1 MAAPET
7 RAGRRG
13 RQGQAPGSSCPPP
26 RLPQLPVAP
35 GAPGLVAAPLPPLLL
50 LCVCLSSSVPYEDTV
65 LAQRPPA
72 PRGPHLTVLA
82 PVRSARPLFQIKPC
96 SQLLTS
102 DAPGAPRSPPQAPP
116 PRGFLPQ
123 KPVHHCGRGP
133 PRPQGLALQ
142 SRLSWRTGTLRSLVC
157 GSVRFEAGSQAE
169 GERVQE
175 RPGPPFPAQQSP
187 LEDSS

>member
-1 MAAPET
+1 MTHDTIRVT
-7 RAGRRG
+7 RDRG
-13 RQGQAPGSSCPPP
+13 RLFFGSSGDQSRTARAAGPGSRLQLPPP
-26 RLPQLPVAP
+26 PPPQLPVAP

-102 DAPGAPRSPPQAPP
+102 DVPGAPRSPPQAPP

-123 KPVHHCGRGP
+123 KPAPLRSQSPTSPGTGP
-133 PRPQGLALQ
+133 PESSLLENEDLEVP
-142 SRLSWRTGTLRSLVC
+142 RLWVC
-157 GSVRFEAGSQAE
+157 EV
-169 GERVQE
+169 
-175 RPGPPFPAQQSP
+175 
-187 LEDSS
+187 